1 MSETTYRVLVFTRTT
16 RYRHESIPA
25 GIAAVQKLGAAY
37 GFEVDA
43 TEDPATFT
51 VDNLARYAAVVF
63 LSTSG
68 DVFDD
73 AQRAAFTA
81 YIRAGAGYLGIHLA
95 AGTEYDWDFYGGLV
109 GARFADHPQIQQA
122 TVRVEVPEHPATA
135 HLPRERVWVDELYNY
150 RSNPRGDV
158 QVLMSLDESSY
169 SGGTMGAD
177 HPITWCHDYQGGR
190 AFYTGLGHTA
200 ESYDD
205 PDFLALL
212 LAAICYAA
220 DR

>member
-43 TEDPATFT
+43 TEDPTTFT

-81 YIRAGAGYLGIHLA
+81 YIRAGGGYLGIHLA
-95 AGTEYDWDFYGGLV
+95 AGTEYDWDFYGGL
-109 GARFADHPQIQQA
+109 
-122 TVRVEVPEHPATA
+122 
-135 HLPRERVWVDELYNY
+135 
-150 RSNPRGDV
+150 
-158 QVLMSLDESSY
+158 
-169 SGGTMGAD
+169 
-177 HPITWCHDYQGGR
+177 
-190 AFYTGLGHTA
+190 
-200 ESYDD
+200 
-205 PDFLALL
+205 
-212 LAAICYAA
+212 
-220 DR
+220 